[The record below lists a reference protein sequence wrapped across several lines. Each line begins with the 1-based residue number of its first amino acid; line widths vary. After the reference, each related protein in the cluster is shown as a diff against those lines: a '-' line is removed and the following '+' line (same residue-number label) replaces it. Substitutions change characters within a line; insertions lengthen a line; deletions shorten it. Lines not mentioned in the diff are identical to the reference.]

1 MNNYKI
7 NIQYGTLDLNNILIK
22 VLNKELKK
30 HLQIIYKNK
39 KYELSSTYINLST
52 KLKDDKGGR

>member
-7 NIQYGTLDLNNILIK
+7 NIQYGTLDLNNLLIK

-52 KLKDDKGGR
+52 KLKDDKSGR

>member
-7 NIQYGTLDLNNILIK
+7 NIQYGTLDLNNLLIK

-52 KLKDDKGGR
+52 KLKEDKSGR